1 MNVLDRYFMPQ
12 EVTTSLVNPIEA
24 AFSEFRK
31 RIDEFFVSCL
41 QECGY
46 KGDPKDYEAMKRFV
60 DWYNIEVTIEELP
73 RTDFD
78 IIYKVTLRSK
88 WKNILKIEYF
98 KFHVELVF

>member
-12 EVTTSLVNPIEA
+12 DVTTSLVNPIEA

-31 RIDEFFVSCL
+31 SIDRFIVSCL
-41 QECGY
+41 IDCGY
-46 KGDPKDYEAMKRFV
+46 KGDPEDYEAMKRFI
-60 DWYNIEVTIEELP
+60 DRYDIECTIEELP

-78 IIYKVTLRSK
+78 IIYKVILKSK